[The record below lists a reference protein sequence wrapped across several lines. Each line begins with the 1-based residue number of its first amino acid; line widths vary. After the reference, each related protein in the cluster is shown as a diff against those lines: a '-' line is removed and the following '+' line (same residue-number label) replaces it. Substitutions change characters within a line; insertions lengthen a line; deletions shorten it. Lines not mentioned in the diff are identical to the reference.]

1 MADGGSS
8 GGDKTEKASAQKLRK
23 AREQGNVVRSKDLA
37 TAVGILASLKLFVF
51 LLPGYLES
59 FRALFRLVYVPMGAA
74 GSAENALSVVWSSAG
89 MLLMK
94 MVLPLLGVPLAIVA
108 ASMVPGGLVISGAS
122 LMPKFDRFSP
132 IRNLGQL
139 ASGKHWTTF
148 GVSLLKAG
156 LLGVVLVHVMRS
168 GLSAWVDLQRMP
180 LNDALLRGANLMF
193 DGLMALVAVFLIFA
207 LIDVPLQAFLFAR
220 GQRMSKQEVKEEY
233 KSSEGKPE
241 VKARIRQL
249 QQQMARRNVNNTV
262 PTADV
267 VIVNPEHYAVALKY
281 DADRAEAPFVIAKGV
296 DEMALYIRAVAAKHN
311 IETIA
316 LPPLARAIYNTSQ
329 VQQQIPA
336 QLYQAVSQVLN
347 YVLQLNAFRAGRRQ
361 APPRFPNEVAVPAH
375 LSEVSPT

>member
-1 MADGGSS
+1 MADNT
-8 GGDKTEKASAQKLRK
+8 GGDKTEKASSQKLKK
-23 AREQGNVVRSKDLA
+23 AREQGQVVRSKDLA

-59 FRALFRLVYVPMGAA
+59 FRALFRLVYAPLGAA
-74 GSAENALSVVWSSAG
+74 GSMENAMSVVWGGACA
-89 MLLMK
+89 LLVK

-108 ASMVPGGLVISGAS
+108 SSMVPGGFVVSTS
-122 LMPKFDRFSP
+122 NLMPRFDKFSP
-132 IRNLGQL
+132 VKNLGQL
-139 ASGKHWTTF
+139 GSAKHWT
-148 GVSLLKAG
+148 GVATSVAKAVV
-156 LLGVVLVHVMRS
+156 LAIVLVHVVRS
-168 GLSAWVDLQRMP
+168 ALGAWLDLQRMP
-180 LNDALLRGANLMF
+180 LSDALLHGAGLMF
-193 DGLMALVAVFLIFA
+193 DGLMALVAVFLLFA
-207 LIDVPLQAFLFAR
+207 LIDVPLQSFLFAR

-233 KSSEGKPE
+233 KSNEGKPE

-249 QQQMARRNVNNTV
+249 QQQLARRNVNKTV

-281 DADRAEAPFVIAKGV
+281 DLERAEAPFVVAKGV
-296 DEMALYIRAVAAKHN
+296 DEMALYIKSVAAKHR
-311 IETIA
+311 IETIT

-375 LSEVSPT
+375 LSEVSTQ